1 MAIHWDLKKF
11 LSKELP
17 TFEADHVCE
26 EIFGPRRSSWFLCR
40 NVCCKKTSGHSTV
53 SFWVTVL
60 RNAEQT
66 PQISGRGWEHDPEL
80 MISGVGCELIL
91 NLETGLAAR
100 CHPALSTS
108 LGSRV
113 VFAQSTAST
122 ATDTFS
128 SVNFHCFIRQNP
140 FVVGKPHP
148 SLCHGR
154 MQNCPWQRFL
164 WALSHSP

>member
-11 LSKELP
+11 FSEELP
-17 TFEADHVCE
+17 KFEADHVCE
-26 EIFGPRRSSWFLCR
+26 EAFGPKRSSWFLRR

-53 SFWVTVL
+53 GFWVTAL
-60 RNAEQT
+60 RNAGQA

-100 CHPALSTS
+100 CHPAFSTS
-108 LGSRV
+108 LSSRV

-128 SVNFHCFIRQNP
+128 SVSFHCFIRQNP

-164 WALSHSP
+164 WALSLIP